1 MGERAPM
8 TPLPA
13 ADGGSREAHGAANAI
28 PFDRLRGRP
37 LALMLDVDGTLAP
50 IAPSP
55 SQARVPD
62 ETRRELARLVRQ
74 PGVIVALVSGRAAHD
89 AHRIVGVS
97 GVWAIGNHGAE
108 VMAPGGDVTVDGLVS
123 AFADSMARASA
134 ALRPLVE
141 SLPGVLVENKTW
153 TLSIHYRLADP
164 AVLPDLR
171 RAAGD
176 VAARDGLRLTEG
188 NMVVEVRPPVA
199 VDKGTAI
206 HRLAGEL
213 GALGSGASLFF
224 AGDDTTDED
233 AFRLLRSR
241 VPNAVTLQ
249 VGWRP
254 DTSAEFRVG
263 TPDDVRAVLERIA
276 IDPHPPT

>member
-1 MGERAPM
+1 
-8 TPLPA
+8 
-13 ADGGSREAHGAANAI
+13 
-28 PFDRLRGRP
+28 
-37 LALMLDVDGTLAP
+37 MLDVDGTLAP

-55 SQARVPD
+55 SLARVSD
-62 ETRRELARLVRQ
+62 ETRRVLTRLVRQ

-108 VMAPGGDVTVDGLVS
+108 VMAPGGEVAVDPLVA
-123 AFADSMARASA
+123 AFADPMARASA
-134 ALRPLVE
+134 ALRPLAE
-141 SLPGVLVENKTW
+141 AFPGVFVENKTW

-164 AVLPDLR
+164 TAVPELR
-171 RAAGD
+171 RTVED

-206 HRLAGEL
+206 YRLAGEL
-213 GALGSGASLFF
+213 GALGSGGSLFF

-233 AFRLLRSR
+233 AFRLLRR
-241 VPNAVTLQ
+241 HVPNAVTLQ

-254 DTSAEFRVG
+254 DTWAEFRVG

-276 IDPHPPT
+276 IDPPPPT